1 MRSPD
6 RQRPSPTR
14 NPSPPAHPSSFDHRH
29 GLAHEFH
36 AVISAG
42 GELIRSI
49 ADVVGSHAATI
60 TVEPSPGGTASA
72 GVPDDQWHRHVV
84 VLIYELLDA
93 HDDTAQIA
101 AEFTEDPVWQ
111 AHLEYLRGLQRT
123 GREVLARIT
132 LEDERT
138 RLGAADIRSDDGAH
152 RVIG

>member
-1 MRSPD
+1 
-6 RQRPSPTR
+6 
-14 NPSPPAHPSSFDHRH
+14 
-29 GLAHEFH
+29 
-36 AVISAG
+36 VITAG

-49 ADVVGSHAATI
+49 ADVVGSRVATI
-60 TVEPSPGGTASA
+60 TAEPSPVGTSSA
-72 GVPDDQWHRHVV
+72 GVPDAQWHRHVAL
-84 VLIYELLDA
+84 LIYELLDA
-93 HDDTAQIA
+93 HDDTAQMA

-138 RLGAADIRSDDGAH
+138 RRATAGIRSDDGAH